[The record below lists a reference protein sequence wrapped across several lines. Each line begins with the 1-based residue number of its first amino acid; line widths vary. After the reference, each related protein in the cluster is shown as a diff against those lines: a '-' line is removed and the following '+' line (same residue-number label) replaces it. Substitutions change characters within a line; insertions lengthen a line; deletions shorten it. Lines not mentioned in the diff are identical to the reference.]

1 MRPER
6 WFYKLRLRIR
16 SLFHRQKADEE
27 LDEELRDH
35 FELKTQ
41 QYIARGMAPQ
51 QARRA
56 ALLEMGGLEKRK
68 EECREARRVTWL
80 ENFVDRKSVV

>member
-27 LDEELRDH
+27 LDEELRYH
-35 FELKTQ
+35 LEQKTQ
-41 QYIARGMAPQ
+41 QFIAQGQTPH
-51 QARRA
+51 
-56 ALLEMGGLEKRK
+56 
-68 EECREARRVTWL
+68 
-80 ENFVDRKSVV
+80 